1 MAFKLTLG
9 PNALKISKAQQATIL
24 EVLVASLLVGAAFM
38 VSIWLV
44 RYIMFNAK
52 VITGKDE
59 ALNNYETSVINT
71 GACDDSNGDGKLSD
85 SELKNCDPDTTS
97 LATVPNTLR
106 SNIMVNMANSRALE
120 SVQRSL
126 ASSCYDD
133 YGQVI
138 NYLALYERATGDAER
153 EYYLSLYQ
161 TCSALRVIPDALPSQ
176 LNIEAAM
183 ASLNYLF
190 NVAGVTPETMTPE
203 GATQTATI
211 GSGNLMST
219 SINFLME
226 TDERN
231 ILNMLETIECSIR
244 DYDFTNISIDVN
256 NNNLNFSGSVDVY
269 YVEGSTLV
277 ETNKTIRGSS
287 K

>member
-38 VSIWLV
+38 ISIWLV

-106 SNIMVNMANSRALE
+106 SNVMVNMANSRALE

-138 NYLALYERATGDAER
+138 NYLALYERATSDAER

-203 GATQTATI
+203 GVTQTATI

-231 ILNMLETIECSIR
+231 ILNMLETIERSIR
-244 DYDFTNISIDVN
+244 DYNFTNISIDVN